1 MKNLLLVMAFS
12 FSFFSCVKTLQTQ
25 SEIDEDALIAVMSF
39 NDVSQMKNAYEL
51 LKPIEKLELWSRH
64 IRFFIQSRDLT
75 E

>member
-39 NDVSQMKNAYEL
+39 NDVSQMKNAY
-51 LKPIEKLELWSRH
+51 
-64 IRFFIQSRDLT
+64 
-75 E
+75 